1 MNKISNLTL
10 TLSFIL
16 VIISAASCT
25 PSINPT
31 AASGVKEIIL
41 ATTTSTQ
48 DSGLLDFLLPE
59 FHAENEYLVKTIAVG
74 TGKALKMAEDGNA
87 DVLLVHAPTAEL
99 ELINNGFGIDRTLI
113 MHNDFVIVGPP
124 DNPAGIIH
132 VDTAAEAFEDIINSG
147 STFISRGDDSGTHK
161 KELEFWNFI
170 EQQPEGELYLE
181 SGQGMA
187 ATLRIASE
195 KLGYTLTDR
204 ATYLANRDYLDL
216 EILLEGD
223 ERLLNIYHVISVN
236 PDKWPLVNYQ
246 GAQAFTAFL
255 TNDVSQELI
264 GEFGIDQFGQ
274 PLFFPDAGKSAADF
288 GLE

>member
-1 MNKISNLTL
+1 MHRISKRIAAVSITL
-10 TLSFIL
+10 LILALSACSNGNESSSER
-16 VIISAASCT
+16 VA
-25 PSINPT
+25 N
-31 AASGVKEIIL
+31 EIIL

-48 DSGLLDFLLPE
+48 DSGLLDYLLPE
-59 FHAENEYLVKTIAVG
+59 FHELSEFEVKTIAVG

-87 DVLLVHAPTAEL
+87 DVLFVHAPPAEV
-99 ELINNGFGIDRTLI
+99 ELVENGFGIDRTLI
-113 MHNDFVIVGPP
+113 MHNDFVIVGPA
-124 DNPAGIIH
+124 DDPAGILTTE
-132 VDTAAEAFEDIINSG
+132 TAAEAFQEIINSG
-147 STFISRGDDSGTHK
+147 SIFVSRGDDSGTHK

-170 EQQPEGELYLE
+170 ERQPEGESYLE

-204 ATYLANRDYLDL
+204 ATYLANRDNIDL
-216 EILLEGD
+216 EILVAGD

-236 PDKWPLVNYQ
+236 PEKWPLVNYE

-255 TNDVSQELI
+255 TSDNTQQLI